1 MCWDLESLQDL
12 SKYFHCNYFADK
24 DLRYFIYREDPFLNQ
39 RHVSQTGYRNVFN
52 GSCEYDRKLSKK
64 IKILGR
70 GFEHIIAVT
79 RLEGS
84 SDSGEGRQ
92 AVRADA

>member
-12 SKYFHCNYFADK
+12 SKYFHCNCFADK
-24 DLRYFIYREDPFLNQ
+24 DLRYFIYREDPFLN
-39 RHVSQTGYRNVFN
+39 SQTGYRNVLN
-52 GSCEYDRKLSKK
+52 CEYDRKLSKK

>member
-12 SKYFHCNYFADK
+12 SKYFHCNCFANK
-24 DLRYFIYREDPFLNQ
+24 DLRYFIYREDPFLN
-39 RHVSQTGYRNVFN
+39 SQTGYRNVFN
-52 GSCEYDRKLSKK
+52 CEYDRKLSKK